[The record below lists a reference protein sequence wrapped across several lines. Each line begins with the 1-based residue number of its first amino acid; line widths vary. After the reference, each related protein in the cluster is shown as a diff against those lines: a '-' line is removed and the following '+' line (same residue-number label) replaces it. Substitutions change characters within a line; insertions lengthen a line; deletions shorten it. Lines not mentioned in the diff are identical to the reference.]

1 MRHFKHIISK
11 SYAPQTV
18 FWLALFVL
26 SFPNICLSFTEQVP
40 LISRLTNVILPV
52 SAYVLALTAMRNT
65 GRTVWVL
72 FPLIFFSAFQI
83 VLLYLYGHSV
93 IAVDM
98 FLNLLTTNAGEAME
112 LLDNLLPSIVFVI
125 LVYVPL
131 LVLASV
137 SAWKGLELDRRFMHR
152 ARFASAF
159 GLAVGAACLFFS
171 VNRGFI
177 VRNDL
182 YPINVFYNVKLAIE
196 RTYATAH
203 YAETSRNFTFK
214 AHPTHERSERE
225 VYVLVIG
232 ETARAA
238 DFQLYGYRRNTTP
251 RLSAAKGLFVFSKAL
266 TQSNTTHKSVPMLIS
281 AVSAVDYDNIY
292 KQKGLITAFKEAG
305 FHTVFFSNQLP
316 NHSFIDF
323 FGEEADEWKFIKE
336 TPNGRSGQTAAEGKE
351 FYDGDL
357 LPLIDKVLAKKRRKQ
372 LIVLHTYGSHFEYL
386 KRYPKAM
393 SHYRPDDASE
403 AEASNR
409 PSLLNAYDNTI
420 RYTDW
425 FLGEVV
431 RRVKGTRAMSALL
444 YTSDHGE
451 NIFDDRRRLFLHAS
465 PIPSAFELHVPFM
478 VWLSPRYM
486 AVQPARSGIL
496 RSNEGKPVATN
507 LSVFHTLIDLAGIRT
522 PYFNSRNSVG
532 DMAYRP
538 RPYVYLNDHNEAI
551 PLERMANST
560 EDVLYF
566 RRAGI
571 PFRGR

>member
-137 SAWKGLELDRRFMHR
+137 SACKGLELDRRFMHR

-159 GLAVGAACLFFS
+159 GLAVGAVCLFFS

-196 RTYATAH
+196 RTYATVH

-238 DFQLYGYRRNTTP
+238 DFQL
-251 RLSAAKGLFVFSKAL
+251 
-266 TQSNTTHKSVPMLIS
+266 
-281 AVSAVDYDNIY
+281 
-292 KQKGLITAFKEAG
+292 
-305 FHTVFFSNQLP
+305 
-316 NHSFIDF
+316 
-323 FGEEADEWKFIKE
+323 
-336 TPNGRSGQTAAEGKE
+336 
-351 FYDGDL
+351 
-357 LPLIDKVLAKKRRKQ
+357 
-372 LIVLHTYGSHFEYL
+372 
-386 KRYPKAM
+386 
-393 SHYRPDDASE
+393 
-403 AEASNR
+403 
-409 PSLLNAYDNTI
+409 
-420 RYTDW
+420 
-425 FLGEVV
+425 
-431 RRVKGTRAMSALL
+431 
-444 YTSDHGE
+444 
-451 NIFDDRRRLFLHAS
+451 
-465 PIPSAFELHVPFM
+465 
-478 VWLSPRYM
+478 
-486 AVQPARSGIL
+486 
-496 RSNEGKPVATN
+496 
-507 LSVFHTLIDLAGIRT
+507 
-522 PYFNSRNSVG
+522 
-532 DMAYRP
+532 
-538 RPYVYLNDHNEAI
+538 
-551 PLERMANST
+551 
-560 EDVLYF
+560 
-566 RRAGI
+566 
-571 PFRGR
+571 